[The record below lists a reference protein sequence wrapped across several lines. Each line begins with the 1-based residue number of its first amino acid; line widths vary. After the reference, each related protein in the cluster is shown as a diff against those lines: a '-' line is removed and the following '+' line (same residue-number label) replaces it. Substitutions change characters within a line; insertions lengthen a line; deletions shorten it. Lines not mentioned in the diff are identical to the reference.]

1 MSSLTEKARLFRSL
15 HVPGDPLLLPN
26 AWDVASAL
34 LTEAAGA
41 KAVATT
47 SAGVAWSLGVPDGD
61 NLGRDRA
68 AEAVRR
74 VAGAV
79 GVPVTADIEGGFGA
93 TPDEVA
99 VTVTRILEAGA
110 VGVNIEDGARDPGDT
125 AARLAAA
132 RRAADD
138 FGVPLYI
145 NARIDTYLRG
155 GDDLADTLRRASA
168 YLEAGATGIFVPGVR
183 DPQLAAQLVKE
194 IDAPVNMLLGP
205 GAPPIGVFAEAGVA
219 RVSLGSSVAAAAYAV
234 AKAATEELLAGGTY
248 DSIAGGLPYGELNN
262 LLQKG

>member
-1 MSSLTEKARLFRSL
+1 MSSLTEKARVFRSL

-74 VAGAV
+74 VTEVV

-99 VTVTRILEAGA
+99 VTITRILEAGA
-110 VGVNIEDGARDPGDT
+110 VGVNIEDGARSLADQ

-132 RRAADD
+132 RQSADD
-138 FGVPLYI
+138 FGVPLFI

-168 YLEAGATGIFVPGVR
+168 FLEAGATGIFVPGVH
-183 DPQLAAQLVKE
+183 DPGLAAQLVKE

-205 GAPPIGVFAEAGVA
+205 GAPPVSAFAEAGVA
-219 RVSLGSSVAAAAYAV
+219 RISLGSSVASAAYAV

-248 DSIAGGLPYGELNN
+248 TSIAAGLPYGELNN